1 MPFAATQMDL
11 EIIILG
17 EVRQRNIVQYPLDG
31 ESKKKLYK
39 WTYKTEWG
47 EVRKDTYEGKREEF
61 GMDMYMLLYLK
72 WIINKDLLYSTGKS
86 TQHYIAI

>member
-1 MPFAATQMDL
+1 VKSDR
-11 EIIILG
+11 EILYNIPYTVNLK
-17 EVRQRNIVQYPLDG
+17 RNYTNEL
-31 ESKKKLYK
+31 
-39 WTYKTEWG
+39 TYKMEWG

-61 GMDMYMLLYLK
+61 GMDMYMLLHLK

>member
-1 MPFAATQMDL
+1 LYNIPYMVNL
-11 EIIILG
+11 K
-17 EVRQRNIVQYPLDG
+17 RNYTNEL
-31 ESKKKLYK
+31 
-39 WTYKTEWG
+39 TYKMEWG

>member
-1 MPFAATQMDL
+1 M
-11 EIIILG
+11 
-17 EVRQRNIVQYPLDG
+17 
-31 ESKKKLYK
+31 
-39 WTYKTEWG
+39 EWG